1 MSTGALLGVMAC
13 CAAMKIFCRQG
24 HDDDERVEDTAEK
37 IASHRMLYHRQH
49 SLN

>member
-13 CAAMKIFCRQG
+13 CAAMKIICRQA
-24 HDDDERVEDTAEK
+24 HDDDQRVENTAEK
-37 IASHRMLYHRQH
+37 IASHRMYHRQH